1 MRPAD
6 VCNAL
11 NSGMKLAV
19 LLQTS
24 NAFITD
30 GSLLGADILYRT
42 SNKTRNDSGKKKK
55 KARAMK
61 RRGRVLLHF
70 YFTEQEKDRGR
81 RRGRKRERE
90 ETKEKRKMINE

>member
-42 SNKTRNDSGKKKK
+42 ANNTRNDSEKKKGESHE
-55 KARAMK
+55 RQ
-61 RRGRVLLHF
+61 VLLHF
-70 YFTEQEKDRGR
+70 YFTEQEKDRGEEER
-81 RRGRKRERE
+81 VKERKQGRRGRKKQR
-90 ETKEKRKMINE
+90 KNEK